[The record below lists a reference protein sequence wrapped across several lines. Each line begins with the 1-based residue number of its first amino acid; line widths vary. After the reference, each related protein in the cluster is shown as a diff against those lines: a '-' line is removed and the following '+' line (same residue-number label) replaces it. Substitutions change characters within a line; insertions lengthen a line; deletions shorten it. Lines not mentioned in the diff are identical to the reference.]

1 MAVAALL
8 AILVVLY
15 GVFLF
20 VYFLAGAKIKLS
32 VRNGRAEISAPF
44 HSCSFRLS
52 DIGGVRALDSMPG
65 GMRTNG
71 FSAGRRRA
79 GTFVL
84 EGTGPCRV
92 YVCRR
97 EDPVLLISLADGLPC
112 LLNGETQEQTMLWRD
127 MLLGRK

>member
-1 MAVAALL
+1 
-8 AILVVLY
+8 
-15 GVFLF
+15 
-20 VYFLAGAKIKLS
+20 
-32 VRNGRAEISAPF
+32 
-44 HSCSFRLS
+44 
-52 DIGGVRALDSMPG
+52 MPG

-127 MLLGRK
+127 MLLGQK